1 MEFCESKSPSGL
13 WRRKVWSW
21 KTKSAK
27 HSFSCKRK
35 CFLFLTKMKAGS
47 LVSHFPTRLHNLC
60 LETKQNWPIG
70 DLWQFPLSRRLL
82 VCLHHC
88 HGSGGTVYSS
98 NYLSTSWPAIGYKG
112 RSDSK
117 WQGKLLSTQDL
128 WGHVIFFPVLVC
140 LAYCHL
146 KPRRRSL
153 AESQLTFVKLLLSKG
168 LQGIVKL
175 SLALFISR

>member
-1 MEFCESKSPSGL
+1 
-13 WRRKVWSW
+13 
-21 KTKSAK
+21 
-27 HSFSCKRK
+27 
-35 CFLFLTKMKAGS
+35 MKAGS

-128 WGHVIFFPVLVC
+128 WGHVIFFSCSSVSC
-140 LAYCHL
+140 
-146 KPRRRSL
+146 
-153 AESQLTFVKLLLSKG
+153 LLSFKTKKEKPCRITVYVCKAAFI
-168 LQGIVKL
+168 QGSSGHCKTQPCTVYQQIMCK
-175 SLALFISR
+175 SIKSWTYSEDFTG